1 MQQDPQSMSEVILHQ
16 YDTSPFSEK
25 VRICLGIKDLT
36 WSAVDQPVIMPKP
49 DLVPLTGGY
58 RRIPVMQ
65 IGADIYCD
73 SQLIIRELERRFPQK
88 PLFPSGS
95 EGLANA
101 VEQWCDK
108 ALFQS
113 AVMAIFGSIGDRVDP
128 AFIKDRE
135 ALSGQPFNVAAMKAL
150 APFVI
155 SQIKA
160 HAALLTQQLTDGR
173 DFFAGANPSLADA
186 AAYYNFW
193 FIRSFSP
200 GLADRFDDLAG
211 FDAWYDRVTAI
222 GHGTQRSLTPT
233 EALEIAANAQPKEVG
248 TLTADAA
255 LRGKIISLAAT
266 DYGRDP
272 ITGTFAG
279 STQYSL
285 TVARNVA
292 AIGQVNVHVPRLGY
306 SVTLA

>member
-1 MQQDPQSMSEVILHQ
+1 MPEVILHQ

-25 VRICLGIKDLT
+25 VRICLGIKGLT
-36 WSAVDQPVIMPKP
+36 WCAVDQPVIMPKP

-73 SQLIIRELERRFPQK
+73 SQLIVRELERRFADK
-88 PLFPSGS
+88 PLFPPGS
-95 EGLANA
+95 EGMAIA

-113 AVMAIFGSIGDRVDP
+113 AVIAIFGSIGDSVDP

-135 ALSGQPFNVAAMKAL
+135 ALSGQSFNVAAMKAH
-150 APFVI
+150 APFAI
-155 SQIKA
+155 TQIKA
-160 HAALLTQQLTDGR
+160 HAALLAQQLGDGR
-173 DFFAGANPSLADA
+173 AFLAGADPCLADA

-193 FIRSFSP
+193 FVRSFSP
-200 GLADRFDDLAG
+200 GLADRFADLAG
-211 FDAWYDRVTAI
+211 FDTWYDRVTAI
-222 GHGTQRSLTPT
+222 GHGARERLTPA
-233 EALEIAANAQPKEVG
+233 EALEIATAAQPEAIG
-248 TLTADAA
+248 TLPADAD
-255 LRGKIISLAAT
+255 LKGSTVCLAAT

-272 ITGTFAG
+272 ILGTFAG

-285 TVARNVA
+285 TVARNVSGLSQ
-292 AIGQVNVHVPRLGY
+292 INVHVPRLGY
-306 SVTLA
+306 SVTPV

>member
-1 MQQDPQSMSEVILHQ
+1 MPAVILHH

-25 VRICLGIKDLT
+25 VRICLGIKDLA

-73 SQLIIRELERRFPQK
+73 SQLIVRELERRFPDR
-88 PLFPSGS
+88 PLYPANSV
-95 EGLANA
+95 GLANA

-113 AVMAIFGSIGDRVDP
+113 AVVAIFGSIGDHVDP

-150 APFVI
+150 APFAVT
-155 SQIKA
+155 QIKA
-160 HAALLTQQLTDGR
+160 HAALLAEQLADGR
-173 DFFAGANPSLADA
+173 AFLVGADPGLADA

-193 FIRSFSP
+193 FLRSFAP
-200 GLADRFDDLAG
+200 GLADRFDDLSG
-211 FDAWYDRVTAI
+211 FDAWYARVAAI
-222 GHGTQRSLTPT
+222 GHGKR
-233 EALEIAANAQPKEVG
+233 EAMAPAQALDIAATAQPDEPEW
-248 TLTADAA
+248 LDADAG
-255 LRGKIISLAAT
+255 LIGKTVSLAAT
-266 DYGRDP
+266 DYGRDH
-272 ITGTFAG
+272 IIGTLAG
-279 STQYSL
+279 SSHYSL
-285 TVARNVA
+285 TVARNVPGLGR
-292 AIGQVNVHVPRLGY
+292 INVHVPRLGY
-306 SVTLA
+306 SLTFA

>member
-1 MQQDPQSMSEVILHQ
+1 MPQVILHQ
-16 YDTSPFSEK
+16 YDSSPFSEK
-25 VRICLGIKDLT
+25 VRICLGIKDLA

-73 SQLIIRELERRFPQK
+73 SQLIARELDRRFPQRHLY
-88 PLFPSGS
+88 PPGS
-95 EGLANA
+95 EALVNA
-101 VEQWCDK
+101 IEQWCDK

-113 AVMAIFGSIGDRVDP
+113 AVLAIFGSIGDSVDP

-150 APFVI
+150 APFAVT
-155 SQIKA
+155 QIKA
-160 HAALLTQQLTDGR
+160 HAALLAQQFGDGCTFLAGTD
-173 DFFAGANPSLADA
+173 PSLADA

-193 FIRSFSP
+193 FVRSFSP
-200 GLADRFDDLAG
+200 GIADRFDDLTG
-211 FDAWYDRVTAI
+211 FDDWYGRVTAI
-222 GHGTQRSLTPT
+222 GHGRRESMTPA
-233 EALEIAANAQPKEVG
+233 EAIETAATAQPGETG
-248 TLTADAA
+248 MLPADAD
-255 LRGKIISLAAT
+255 LRGRTISLAAT

-272 ITGTFAG
+272 IIGTFAG

-285 TVARNVA
+285 TVARNDPD
-292 AIGQVNVHVPRLGY
+292 IGQVNVHVPRLGY
-306 SVTLA
+306 SVTAA

>member
-1 MQQDPQSMSEVILHQ
+1 MPKVILHQ

-25 VRICLGIKDLT
+25 VRICLGIKNLA

-73 SQLIIRELERRFPQK
+73 SQLIVRELERRFPDK
-88 PLFPSGS
+88 PLFPPGS

-113 AVMAIFGSIGDRVDP
+113 AVMAIFGSIGDSVDP

-135 ALSGQPFNVAAMKAL
+135 ALSGQAFNIAAMKTL
-150 APFVI
+150 APFAI
-155 SQIKA
+155 TQIKA
-160 HAALLTQQLTDGR
+160 HGALLTQQLADGR
-173 DFFAGANPSLADA
+173 AFLAGANPCLADA

-193 FIRSFSP
+193 FVRSFAP
-200 GLADRFDDLAG
+200 GLADRFEDLAG

-222 GHGTQRSLTPT
+222 GHGARRSLTPA
-233 EALEIAANAQPKEVG
+233 EALEIAATAQPQETS

-255 LRGKIISLAAT
+255 VTNKTVSLAAT

-272 ITGTFAG
+272 IVGTFAG

-285 TVARNVA
+285 TVARNVPGL
-292 AIGQVNVHVPRLGY
+292 GQVNVHVPRLGY
-306 SVTLA
+306 SVALV